1 MGEYMLWLWL
11 AVICVGLVVEAV
23 EAGTLVSVWFSLGAV
38 IPLFMSFYKTND
50 TLYISLQFIIFGVT
64 TILLLVFIRKLA
76 KKWLFKNANEK
87 TNLDSYVGKK
97 YVVKEIIEGNAY
109 IKINGVGYAVQDED
123 EKLNIGDSVEIKE
136 FKGNKTVVSK
146 IKEEK

>member
-11 AVICVGLVVEAV
+11 AIICVGLIVEAI

-38 IPLFMSFYKTND
+38 IPLFMSIYKTND
-50 TLYISLQFIIFGVT
+50 PLYISLQFIIFGVT

-76 KKWLFKNANEK
+76 KKWLYKNSNEK

-97 YVVKEIIEGNAY
+97 YIVKEIIEGNAY
-109 IKINGVGYAVQDED
+109 IKINGVGYAVVDED
-123 EKLNIGDSVEIKE
+123 DELEVGDTVKILE

-146 IKEEK
+146 IKENK